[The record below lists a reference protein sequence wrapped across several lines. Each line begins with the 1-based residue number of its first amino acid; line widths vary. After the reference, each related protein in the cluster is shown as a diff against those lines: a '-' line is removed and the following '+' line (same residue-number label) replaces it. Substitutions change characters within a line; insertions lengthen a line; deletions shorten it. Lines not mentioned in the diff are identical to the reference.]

1 MYILEPQY
9 PWLLTRSGQVY
20 NHDRSYLTR
29 LNLNWSQDIHLPGN
43 RQLSYAWGLG
53 LPVSKR
59 LSVRHQ
65 TSFVGIKNHIL
76 HQCLKSTFPSHQ
88 WKNGKISWRIRRNDG
103 EWVTQPGRLQLP
115 G

>member
-53 LPVSKR
+53 LPVI
-59 LSVRHQ
+59 VRPQ
-65 TSFVGIKNHIL
+65 NKWDKKV
-76 HQCLKSTFPSHQ
+76 CLLRDTFPVVS
-88 WKNGKISWRIRRNDG
+88 
-103 EWVTQPGRLQLP
+103 
-115 G
+115 